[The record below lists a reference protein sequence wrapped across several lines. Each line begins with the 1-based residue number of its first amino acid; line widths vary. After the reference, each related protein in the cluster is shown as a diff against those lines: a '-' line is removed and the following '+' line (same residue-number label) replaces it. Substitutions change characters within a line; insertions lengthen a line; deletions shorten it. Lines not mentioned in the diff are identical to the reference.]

1 MRIAS
6 PLAPRNGIPAVSRS
20 PGLPNAVRVVAGTR
34 AHAAGSVAVAWAC
47 SLRTNPDPRSSRM
60 GLAMKMEE

>member
-6 PLAPRNGIPAVSRS
+6 PLSPGHGRLAVSRS
-20 PGLPNAVRVVAGTR
+20 PGLPDVVRGIAGTR
-34 AHAAGSVAVAWAC
+34 AHAAGSVTAWAC
-47 SLRTNPDPRSSRM
+47 SLRTNPDPRSKRM